1 MKITLIR
8 QDSGSGKE
16 ALSICEAGTLFNK
29 MKTETKSGHIT
40 ALRNLIPMLEGTYS
54 QYEHIDKLPYI
65 YSAVECTRTK
75 EGERKMKQYNG
86 LVQLE
91 VNRLAGPSEMEYVK
105 RQAALLP
112 QTFAA
117 FCGSSGRSVKIW
129 VRFALPDDRG
139 LPEKEAEAELFHAHA
154 YWLAVKCYQPMLP
167 YDINLK
173 APVLTQKC
181 RMTLDES
188 PYYNPDAVSFCLEQP
203 LAMPGEETFRQR
215 KQGEKNLLLRLQ
227 PGYDSA
233 KTFTKIYEAALNRA
247 FQEMEDWK
255 RGDDLQPLLVHL
267 AEHCFKAGIPE
278 EEAVRQTLIHYYR
291 EEDERIIRSTIHN
304 LYQECK
310 GFGKK
315 NSIGR
320 EQETAFLL
328 EEFMNRRYEFRYN
341 TVLDDLEYRQRDSI
355 HFYFKPVDK
364 RVRNS
369 ISICAL
375 KEGINAWD
383 RDVDRFLNSEY
394 VPLHNPVEEYLYD
407 VGRWDGKDRIRALA
421 ATVPCKNPYWMDLFH
436 RWFLNMVSHWKGS
449 NKKYAN
455 SVSPLLVGPQGTRK
469 STFCRS
475 IMPPTERSYYTD
487 SIDFSRK
494 KDAEL
499 YLNRFAL
506 INIDEFDQVSSTQ
519 QGFLKHILQKP
530 VLNVKKPH
538 GSAVLEMRRYA
549 SFIATSNQKDLLTD
563 PSGSR
568 RFICIEVTGVIDTNR
583 PIDYEQLYAQAMYEL
598 EHGERY
604 WFDQEEEKIMMENNR
619 EFEQVPPE
627 EQLFFRYFR
636 AAQPEEGEW
645 LSPAEIMEDIQ
656 KGSSIPMSVKRVN
669 SFGRILK
676 KQEIPSKH
684 TRSGTLY
691 HVVRLVNR

>member
-188 PYYNPDAVSFCLEQP
+188 PYYNPDAVPFCLEQP

-227 PGYDSA
+227 PGYGSV
-233 KTFTKIYEAALNRA
+233 
-247 FQEMEDWK
+247 EMICN
-255 RGDDLQPLLVHL
+255 LCLY
-267 AEHCFKAGIPE
+267 
-278 EEAVRQTLIHYYR
+278 TLPNIV
-291 EEDERIIRSTIHN
+291 S
-304 LYQECK
+304 
-310 GFGKK
+310 
-315 NSIGR
+315 
-320 EQETAFLL
+320 
-328 EEFMNRRYEFRYN
+328 
-341 TVLDDLEYRQRDSI
+341 
-355 HFYFKPVDK
+355 K
-364 RVRNS
+364 RVSPKKKR
-369 ISICAL
+369 C
-375 KEGINAWD
+375 
-383 RDVDRFLNSEY
+383 
-394 VPLHNPVEEYLYD
+394 
-407 VGRWDGKDRIRALA
+407 GR
-421 ATVPCKNPYWMDLFH
+421 H
-436 RWFLNMVSHWKGS
+436 
-449 NKKYAN
+449 
-455 SVSPLLVGPQGTRK
+455 
-469 STFCRS
+469 
-475 IMPPTERSYYTD
+475 
-487 SIDFSRK
+487 
-494 KDAEL
+494 
-499 YLNRFAL
+499 
-506 INIDEFDQVSSTQ
+506 
-519 QGFLKHILQKP
+519 
-530 VLNVKKPH
+530 
-538 GSAVLEMRRYA
+538 
-549 SFIATSNQKDLLTD
+549 SFITIGKRMNGLYARRFIIFIRNVRVLARKTVSE
-563 PSGSR
+563 GSR
-568 RFICIEVTGVIDTNR
+568 RR
-583 PIDYEQLYAQAMYEL
+583 
-598 EHGERY
+598 
-604 WFDQEEEKIMMENNR
+604 
-619 EFEQVPPE
+619 
-627 EQLFFRYFR
+627 LFC
-636 AAQPEEGEW
+636 W
-645 LSPAEIMEDIQ
+645 KNL
-656 KGSSIPMSVKRVN
+656 
-669 SFGRILK
+669 
-676 KQEIPSKH
+676 
-684 TRSGTLY
+684 
-691 HVVRLVNR
+691 

>member
-188 PYYNPDAVSFCLEQP
+188 PYYNPDAVPFCLEQP

-233 KTFTKIYEAALNRA
+233 KRRVPSIQMQIHSRYILILYILCVFSYMPKIEKKY
-247 FQEMEDWK
+247 K
-255 RGDDLQPLLVHL
+255 
-267 AEHCFKAGIPE
+267 
-278 EEAVRQTLIHYYR
+278 LI
-291 EEDERIIRSTIHN
+291 
-304 LYQECK
+304 
-310 GFGKK
+310 
-315 NSIGR
+315 
-320 EQETAFLL
+320 
-328 EEFMNRRYEFRYN
+328 MM
-341 TVLDDLEYRQRDSI
+341 
-355 HFYFKPVDK
+355 
-364 RVRNS
+364 
-369 ISICAL
+369 
-375 KEGINAWD
+375 
-383 RDVDRFLNSEY
+383 NSEFQSG
-394 VPLHNPVEEYLYD
+394 D
-407 VGRWDGKDRIRALA
+407 
-421 ATVPCKNPYWMDLFH
+421 
-436 RWFLNMVSHWKGS
+436 
-449 NKKYAN
+449 
-455 SVSPLLVGPQGTRK
+455 TR
-469 STFCRS
+469 R
-475 IMPPTERSYYTD
+475 
-487 SIDFSRK
+487 
-494 KDAEL
+494 
-499 YLNRFAL
+499 
-506 INIDEFDQVSSTQ
+506 
-519 QGFLKHILQKP
+519 
-530 VLNVKKPH
+530 
-538 GSAVLEMRRYA
+538 
-549 SFIATSNQKDLLTD
+549 
-563 PSGSR
+563 
-568 RFICIEVTGVIDTNR
+568 
-583 PIDYEQLYAQAMYEL
+583 
-598 EHGERY
+598 
-604 WFDQEEEKIMMENNR
+604 
-619 EFEQVPPE
+619 
-627 EQLFFRYFR
+627 
-636 AAQPEEGEW
+636 
-645 LSPAEIMEDIQ
+645 
-656 KGSSIPMSVKRVN
+656 
-669 SFGRILK
+669 
-676 KQEIPSKH
+676 
-684 TRSGTLY
+684 RSGAADTHSLLSG
-691 HVVRLVNR
+691 RG